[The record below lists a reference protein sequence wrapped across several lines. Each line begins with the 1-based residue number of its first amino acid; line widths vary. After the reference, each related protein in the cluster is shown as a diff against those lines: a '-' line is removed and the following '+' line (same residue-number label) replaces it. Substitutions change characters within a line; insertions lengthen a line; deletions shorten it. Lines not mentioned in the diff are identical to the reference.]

1 MGVLLSIGFT
11 VFMLVIAIVGLC
23 FEAAITIMP
32 YISGMFIVLLIYTE
46 VPFADT
52 LIPDHSAISYFF
64 DLVIVETVIAAL
76 MHIRL
81 IGEAAALLFSE
92 IMVGIIS
99 MFILDSIEPDSI
111 GYCIFVSV
119 VYLLG
124 NAVFLGAN
132 VGRHKSMEKN
142 SPAGVIISSCMCA
155 FIAYFIVAIPTELLW
170 EKYISEFHPTA
181 VGIFSVAYCVLR
193 IVVCGGIILN
203 GIYRVFQQHR
213 SPITI

>member
-1 MGVLLSIGFT
+1 MGVLFSIGFT
-11 VFMLVIAIVGLC
+11 VFMLAIAVVGLC

-32 YISGMFIVLLIYTE
+32 YISGMFIGLLIYTE

-52 LIPDHSAISYFF
+52 LIPGHLTISYFLI
-64 DLVIVETVIAAL
+64 LVIVETVIAAL

-81 IGEAAALLFSE
+81 FGEAAALLLSE

-142 SPAGVIISSCMCA
+142 SPAGILISSCMCA
-155 FIAYFIVAIPTELLW
+155 CIAYFIVAIPAELLW
-170 EKYISEFHPTA
+170 EKYISEFRPTA
-181 VGIFSVAYCVLR
+181 IGIFSVAYLIMR
-193 IVVCGGIILN
+193 IVVCSGIISKGVLK
-203 GIYRVFQQHR
+203 VFQER
-213 SPITI
+213 RLPMII

>member
-11 VFMLVIAIVGLC
+11 IFMLAIAIVGLC

-32 YISGMFIVLLIYTE
+32 YISGMFIGLLIYTE
-46 VPFADT
+46 VPFADA
-52 LIPDHSAISYFF
+52 LIPGHLTISYF
-64 DLVIVETVIAAL
+64 LILAIVETVIAAL

-111 GYCIFVSV
+111 RYCIIISM

-124 NAVFLGAN
+124 NAIFLGTN
-132 VGRHKSMEKN
+132 VVRHKSMEKN
-142 SPAGVIISSCMCA
+142 SPAGIIISSCMCA
-155 FIAYFIVAIPTELLW
+155 CIAYFIVAIPAELLW

-181 VGIFSVAYCVLR
+181 VGVFSGAYLILR
-193 IVVCGGIILN
+193 IVIFSGIISKGVLK
-203 GIYRVFQQHR
+203 VFQDR
-213 SPITI
+213 RLPMII